1 MAAGSETLSRGTHR
15 STPGTRASPGP
26 ALFRRAFVDAR
37 IRTIAFAYVFAVYS
51 WLQAAGYHSAYPTV
65 GDRIAFARSFA
76 GNDAIRLFYGYPYD
90 VVSVGGYSAWR
101 VGGTLAIVAAVFG
114 MLAAVRALRTD
125 EEAGRAEIVLA
136 GPVGRR
142 TAFVA
147 AMGAI
152 GAGTV
157 VLWLSEF
164 AGFALGRLPVAGS
177 AYLALATVAVVPVFV
192 GFGALASQLAPTRR
206 IALSLTSAVVVLF
219 WLLRVIAD
227 TWSSGGWLRW
237 ATPFGWAE
245 ALRPFTGARPIV
257 LALPFVTSVALLV
270 VSFRIAARRDIGTG
284 VLRARD
290 SAPPRLRLLSSP
302 VAQAYRGQR
311 AVLTIWAVGVAVF
324 AAILGMISTSISS
337 AGVSTKLQKDLSKL
351 GSGSIFTPSGYLAFV
366 FIFFILAVCLFVCAQ
381 VGAAREEEADER
393 LETLLVQPVSRH
405 RWLGGRLVIAASA
418 AVVLSLLAGLVTW
431 AGAASQGVNISLP
444 RMLEA
449 GANCLPVAF
458 LFLGFAVLAYA
469 VVPRASSAIAYGFV
483 GAAFLWY
490 LVGSLLG
497 VPDWVVGLT
506 PFQHIGLVPVQ
517 TFRPVGAG
525 IMVAI
530 GLVFAGSAF
539 GVFRRRDLLAA

>member
-1 MAAGSETLSRGTHR
+1 MSTGSETLSRGTYR
-15 STPGTRASPGP
+15 SARGTSASPGI
-26 ALFRRAFVDAR
+26 ALFRRAFLDAR

-65 GDRIAFARSFA
+65 ADRIEFARSFA

-125 EEAGRAEIVLA
+125 EDAGRAEIILA
-136 GPVGRR
+136 GPVARR
-142 TAFVA
+142 TAFIS
-147 AMGAI
+147 AMEAI
-152 GAGTV
+152 GAGAAI
-157 VLWLSEF
+157 LWLAEF
-164 AGFALGRLPVAGS
+164 AGFALARLPLAGS
-177 AYLALATVAVVPVFV
+177 AYLALATVSVVPVFV

-206 IALSLTSAVVVLF
+206 IALSLTGAVVVLF

-237 ATPFGWAE
+237 ATPLGWAE
-245 ALRPFTGARPIV
+245 ALRPFTGARPVV
-257 LALPFVTSVALLV
+257 LILPFVTSLALLV
-270 VSFRIAARRDIGTG
+270 VSSRIAARRDIGTG

-290 SAPPRLRLLSSP
+290 RAEPRLKLLSSP
-302 VAQAYRGQR
+302 LAQAFRSER
-311 AVLTIWAVGVAVF
+311 AVLIIWALGVAAF
-324 AAILGMISTSISS
+324 AAVLGMISTSISS
-337 AGVSTKLQKDLSKL
+337 AGVSAKLQKEVAKL

-366 FIFFILAVCLFVCAQ
+366 FIIFILAVCLFVCAQ

-393 LETLLVQPVSRH
+393 LETLLVQPVGRH

-418 AVVLSLLAGLVTW
+418 AVVLSLLAGLLTW

-469 VVPRASSAIAYGFV
+469 VVPRASSAIAYGLV
-483 GAAFLWY
+483 SAAFLWY

-497 VPDWVVGLT
+497 VPKWVVELT

-517 TFRPVGAG
+517 TFRPVDAG
-525 IMVAI
+525 IMMAI
-530 GLVFAGSAF
+530 GLAFTVAAF